1 MPLETGEYPKAL
13 PRHVWLT
20 ARARNASRRPVFI
33 GSVGVFTFVA
43 ALIALVVAPQQTRR
57 AAKLNVGT
65 VTAPPDS
72 APILA
77 GLAQAQARY
86 SAAESELAAARQRVA
101 AAPPPTVDSVNP
113 ATQAR
118 RDSLTAQ
125 INDLDALLTRVET
138 APITPSYTALAQ
150 SPQLNSDGRIKLLL
164 DSLNEIDRT
173 RDAVDTT
180 NAGSPVLAAMN
191 SRAAEI
197 GSEMHAIA
205 QSRRD
210 TLRFTIARLANPNGS
225 TSQSPAPAVDT
236 AGWAA
241 ERDTARSLMTLGQ
254 AQLGDVRAK
263 DAQYRGDQEAARE
276 AAALV
281 APPMA
286 LLAAALV
293 IGIVLGFAA
302 ALVGELRHA
311 TVADEHETERLT
323 GVRVLAT
330 LRPRAPVP
338 ERARRSADRA
348 APPFVDPEAGGYQL
362 TYLHVARTG
371 ASRVMLTIT
380 GDSTPV
386 AAVVASNFAAIA
398 ADEARRALIVD
409 TDMRLSPVAAALRLS
424 PEPGFAD
431 VLSGRATW
439 EQASV
444 QAAVGRDRLVDVVP
458 SGVGG
463 GSDAASR
470 VVDLFKRDAAGL
482 TREYDA
488 ILVVAPPDYATAGL
502 PRAFAI
508 PDTVLCAI
516 RGHTRIADLQ
526 RTVDALRSAGAN
538 PVGVVVWSGVPPT
551 FPTPDKLARAASQR
565 RPPRQQP
572 GTPELAPTP

>member
-1 MPLETGEYPKAL
+1 MPIETGEYPQSL

-43 ALIALVVAPQQTRR
+43 ALIALIVAPQQTRR
-57 AAKLNVGT
+57 AAMLNVAQI
-65 VTAPPDS
+65 TAPPDS

-77 GLAQAQARY
+77 GLAEATARY
-86 SAAESELAAARQRVA
+86 AVADSQLALARVRVA
-101 AAPPPTVDSVNP
+101 ATPPPATDSLDP
-113 ATQAR
+113 RTQER
-118 RDSLTAQ
+118 RDSLTSQ

-138 APITPSYTALAQ
+138 APITASYAALSQSAQ
-150 SPQLNSDGRIKLLL
+150 LAGDGRIKMLM
-164 DSLNEIDRT
+164 DSLNDVDRT

-191 SRAAEI
+191 ARAAEI
-197 GSEMHAIA
+197 GNEMHTIA
-205 QSRRD
+205 QERRD
-210 TLRFTIARLANPNGS
+210 TLRVTIARLTHPGTS
-225 TSQSPAPAVDT
+225 TAQSPAPAIDT
-236 AGWAA
+236 AGWTA
-241 ERDTARSLMTLGQ
+241 ERDTARSLVLLGRQ
-254 AQLGDVRAK
+254 QLADVRTK
-263 DAQYRGDQEAARE
+263 QEVYKRDQEAARE
-276 AAALV
+276 SAALS

-302 ALVGELRHA
+302 ALVDELRHA
-311 TVADEHETERLT
+311 TIADDHETERLT

-330 LRPRAPVP
+330 LAPRPPVP
-338 ERARRSADRA
+338 ERARRSADRS

-380 GDSTPV
+380 GDSTAV

-398 ADEARRALIVD
+398 ADEARRALIID
-409 TDMRLSPVAAALRLS
+409 TDMRQSPVAAALRLS

-431 VLSGRATW
+431 VLAGRSSWELAT
-439 EQASV
+439 V

-458 SGVGG
+458 SGVSADGG
-463 GSDAASR
+463 AASR

-482 TREYDA
+482 TRAYDA

-516 RGHTRIADLQ
+516 RGRTRIADLQ
-526 RTVDALRSAGAN
+526 RTVDALRAAGAN
-538 PVGVVVWSGVPPT
+538 PVGVVVWSGVPPV
-551 FPTPDKLARAASQR
+551 FPTPEKLARAASQR
-565 RPPRQQP
+565 RPPREP
-572 GTPELAPTP
+572 RGNPELAPTP